1 MPQTI
6 QGDDS
11 YPSYRRRDDGRQV
24 SKSVRGSSINVDN
37 KWIVPYNP
45 YLIKKYDCHVNVEIC
60 SSVKAVK
67 YLYKYITKGHD
78 RISVQV
84 QDPNVAN
91 TNVDEIKEYL
101 DCRYV
106 SAMEACWRIF
116 EFPMHRQSHVITVL
130 PVHLPNQQSVVFNEN
145 NPEEVNFFAYK

>member
-1 MPQTI
+1 M
-6 QGDDS
+6 QGEDG
-11 YPSYRRRDDGRQV
+11 YPKYRRRNDGCKV
-24 SKSVRGSSINVDN
+24 SKSVRNSRINLDN
-37 KWIVPYNP
+37 TWIVPYNP
-45 YLIKKYDCHVNVEIC
+45 YLIQKYDCHVNVEIC

-84 QDPNVAN
+84 QNYNVEN
-91 TNVDEIKEYL
+91 TNVDEIQEYL

-116 EFPMHRQSHVITVL
+116 QFPMHHQSHVITVL
-130 PVHLPNQQSVVFNEN
+130 PVHLPNQQSVVFNEG
-145 NPEEVNFFAYK
+145 NPEEVKGLLIL